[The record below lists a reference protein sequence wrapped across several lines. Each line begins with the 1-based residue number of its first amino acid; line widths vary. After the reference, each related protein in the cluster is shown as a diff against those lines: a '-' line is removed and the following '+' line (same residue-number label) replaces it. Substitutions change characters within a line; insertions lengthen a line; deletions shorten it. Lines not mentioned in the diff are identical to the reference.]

1 MNKKYIAIGVLGM
14 ILGFTACNTEDELI
28 QDRLEENPAP
38 GTELSGDPGS
48 VDFSKYVAV
57 GNSLTAGL
65 MDASLYTSGQQ
76 YSFPNI
82 LAQQF
87 QIEGV
92 GGGVFNQPDINSTNG
107 YNISLNEFP
116 PQEGAPVFGR
126 FLLDISIPGP
136 VATQGEAIAPY
147 TGDIAQLNNFG
158 VPGMRVIDA
167 VAPGYGQFNPF
178 YTRFATSASASVI
191 QQAVAA
197 QGSFFTVWLGGNDVI
212 GWSNAGGSGP
222 DGEVDPAS
230 QGTDPT
236 TLTNITNFT
245 EAYTGVINAM
255 LSVPNSQGV
264 AITIP
269 PVTLLPYYRLVPY
282 NPISLDQANADALNG
297 GYQNY
302 NGGLDLAVSL
312 GSLSAEEAA
321 QRKIFFTPTTSAET
335 LNAIVIVDKDL
346 SEVTIPTD
354 EEGNTTTLPKLRLS
368 TANDLLLFPIANRL
382 GQDLGNGLYGLQ
394 DPAADEFVLTL
405 NEQITVNTRLATF
418 NAIIAQIVA
427 NTGGRVALLDIN
439 PVFANITG
447 LTPNQAALLGMSAE
461 AQAAADGTRGLVVDG
476 VNYQPDFS
484 PNGIISTD
492 GVHPNPKGQ
501 AIVANEVIRVI
512 NAAFNA
518 TIPSLNLS
526 PYRTVVVAP

>member
-1 MNKKYIAIGVLGM
+1 MNQKYILSGMLGLFIGL
-14 ILGFTACNTEDELI
+14 TACDTEDELI
-28 QDRLEENPAP
+28 QERLDDNPSPNA
-38 GTELSGDPGS
+38 ELSGDPGS
-48 VDFSKYVAV
+48 VDFSKYVAI

-65 MDASLYTSGQQ
+65 MDAALYTSGQQ
-76 YSFPNI
+76 NSFPNI

-92 GGGVFNQPDINSTNG
+92 DGGEFNQPDINSANG

-116 PQEGAPVFGR
+116 PQDGATIFGR
-126 FLLDISIPGP
+126 FLLDLSIPGP
-136 VATQGEAIAPY
+136 VATQGEVIAPY
-147 TGDIAQLNNFG
+147 SGDIAQLNNFG

-178 YTRFATSASASVI
+178 YARFAASSSSAVI

-222 DGEVDPAS
+222 DGEVDPAA
-230 QGTDPT
+230 QATDPT

-245 EAYTGVINAM
+245 EAYTAIINAM
-255 LSVPNSQGV
+255 LSVPNAQGV

-269 PVTLLPYYRLVPY
+269 PITLLPYYRLVSY
-282 NPISLDQANADALNG
+282 SPISLDQPNADALNA
-297 GYQNY
+297 GYQDY
-302 NGGLDLAVSL
+302 NNGLDLAVSM
-312 GSLSAEEAA
+312 GNLSAEEAA
-321 QRKIFFTPTTSAET
+321 RRKISFTPTTSVET
-335 LNAIVIVDKDL
+335 LNAIVMVDKDL
-346 SEVTIPTD
+346 SEVTIPID
-354 EEGNTTTLPKLRLS
+354 AEGNTTTLPKLRPS
-368 TANDLLLFPIANRL
+368 TPTDLLLFPLANRL
-382 GQDLGNGLYGLQ
+382 GQDFGKGPYGLQ
-394 DPAADEFVLTL
+394 DPATDAFVLTL

-427 NTGGRVALLDIN
+427 STGGRVALLDIN

-447 LTPNQAALLGMSAE
+447 LTPQQAAQLGMSAE
-461 AQAAADGTRGLVVDG
+461 AQAAADGMQGLVIDG

-512 NAAFNA
+512 NESFDAD
-518 TIPSLNLS
+518 IPSINLS
-526 PYRTVVVAP
+526 PYRTIVVAP